1 MKKLFKGLLVAGVGA
16 AIGYIVAKKVNE
28 KEEVTHEEKMEKLE
42 KEIKVL
48 DKVSNTID
56 KFNKSNVLILVTIG
70 ILLCDVYSK
79 LYKQNQINLY
89 TDYRCIGLAY
99 NTKQLTK
106 EEAISELK
114 NLLTSETGYTVKKLV
129 MEAINGIEGE

>member
-28 KEEVTHEEKMEKLE
+28 KEEEVINEETN
-42 KEIKVL
+42 V
-48 DKVSNTID
+48 ID
-56 KFNKSNVLILVTIG
+56 KIDVSKALVFASVGVVLFDI
-70 ILLCDVYSK
+70 YSK

-99 NTKQLTK
+99 NTNQITK
-106 EEAISELK
+106 NEAISEFK
-114 NLLTSETGYTVKKLV
+114 KLLSSETGYTVKKLIKD
-129 MEAINGIEGE
+129 AISEIEGE